1 MDSSNILDDLNQWAE
16 KYEKAVK
23 DGVFADAPQEH
34 TPSQQTAKSTSFFG
48 PYDANPSSTVSDEDA
63 AYWRSISGVAPDL
76 IQEQQYDAN
85 KAAKASGVHSTPNPP
100 RFNTLGPDQAG
111 SPESLGATY
120 NDEDLDKLADLKAK
134 LHELLVKVTKYE
146 TDGKSVGSLD
156 KQVQDLTAK
165 IDDLSTAMTHGDSIS
180 PQGD

>member
-48 PYDANPSSTVSDEDA
+48 PYDAN
-63 AYWRSISGVAPDL
+63 WRSISGVAPDL